1 MATRTV
7 IWLSEQH
14 RPTARLISDPQLDMA
29 MLTFDSIPQARLVRK
44 GGQRFAP
51 PRAPRTRP
59 GPNPVVEQVRSALGV
74 AIGLWPLTTVLLIA
88 FGLLY
93 MAGMSGSP

>member
-1 MATRTV
+1 
-7 IWLSEQH
+7 
-14 RPTARLISDPQLDMA
+14 MA
-29 MLTFDSIPQARLVRK
+29 MLTFDSLPQARVVRK
-44 GGQRFAP
+44 GAQQFAP

-59 GPNPVVEQVRSALGV
+59 EPNPLVAQLRSALDV

-93 MAGMSGSP
+93 MAGMNGAP